1 MRVLLTGARG
11 FFGQHLHE
19 ALRRAGHEVLG
30 PDRRELELSDR
41 AAVQSWFRRNQPE
54 ACVHAAA
61 VGGGIGWMKEHPET
75 AFLGNLLAT
84 THVME
89 ACTNHA
95 IPIVAISSACVYP
108 RVCTQPMREEEIWL
122 GEPEPTNGPYGQAK
136 RMMLVQAAAA
146 AAERG
151 LRCAVLVPTN
161 LYGPHDH
168 FEPDRS
174 HIVAALVR
182 RFVDAARDGLPEV
195 ICWGTGT
202 ATRDLLYAPDA
213 AEAAVRALECL
224 PGPVPINLGTGT
236 EHSTAQIAAAVAAA
250 AGYTGVIRWDHSRPD
265 GMPRKVLDSS
275 RAQQLLGWQAR
286 HSLEAGLKETVLWF
300 RSSCL

>member
-11 FFGQHLHE
+11 FFGQHLGM
-19 ALRRAGHEVLG
+19 ALRAAGHEVLG
-30 PDRRELELSDR
+30 PSRGELELSDR
-41 AAVQSWFRRNQPE
+41 AAVQDWFRRNQPE

-75 AFLGNLLAT
+75 AFLGNLLASA
-84 THVME
+84 HVME

-136 RMMLVQAAAA
+136 RMMLVQAEAA

-161 LYGPHDH
+161 LYGPRDH

-182 RFVDAARDGLPEV
+182 RFVEAERDQLPEV
-195 ICWGTGT
+195 TCWGTGT

-213 AEAAVRALECL
+213 AAAAVRALERL
-224 PGPVPINLGTGT
+224 PGPSPINLGTGA
-236 EHSTAQIAAAVAAA
+236 ELSTAQIATAVAAA
-250 AGYTGVIRWDHSRPD
+250 ASYTGTIHWDSRRPD
-265 GMPRKVLDSS
+265 GMPRKVLDTS
-275 RAQQLLGWQAR
+275 RAQQLLGWRAE
-286 HSLEAGLKETVLWF
+286 HSLEAGLKETVAWF